1 MYTIKVGGGGLGYK
15 VKSVFSVLLKMSVL
29 CSLIIMNCKV
39 LSQYLKNWQIEEIL
53 YTGGSDEDPCWTTKA
68 EITCL
73 YCA

>member
-53 YTGGSDEDPCWTTKA
+53 YAGGSDEDPC
-68 EITCL
+68 
-73 YCA
+73 